1 MTAVA
6 VVAHSRK
13 SLDGGLDELRK
24 ELAEHGVANPLWLE
38 VDKSSKAPKQVEHA
52 LEKGAELI
60 FAWGGDGMVQRCV
73 DALAGSKAALAI
85 VPAGTANLFA
95 SNVGIP
101 RNIRAAVEIGMNG
114 RRGAVDVGRMNGE
127 RFAVMA
133 GLGFDARVIRAAT
146 PRMKNAL
153 GRMAY
158 VWAATKNVRMDTFKA
173 QVDVDGRKWYR
184 GDASCILF
192 GNVGRAFAGIE
203 VFDDAHADDG
213 LLEVGVASAHGIL
226 EWGRT
231 FARSALSSTAKS
243 PFVHVTKARRVDVKL
258 DRKVLYELD
267 GGDRTKRKS
276 FRVEA
281 EPTAVTVCMP
291 AGKSV

>member
-1 MTAVA
+1 MSAVA

-13 SLDGGLDELRK
+13 SLDGGLSELRK
-24 ELAEHGVANPLWLE
+24 TLADHGVVDPLWLE
-38 VDKSSKAPKQVEHA
+38 VDKSSKAPKQVERA
-52 LEKGAELI
+52 LDKGAELI
-60 FAWGGDGMVQRCV
+60 FSWGGDGMVQRCV

-95 SNVGIP
+95 TNLGIP
-101 RNIRAAVEIGMNG
+101 RSIRAAVEIGLNG
-114 RRGAVDVGRMNGE
+114 RRGLVDVGRMNGE

-133 GLGFDARVIRAAT
+133 GLGFDARVIRHAT
-146 PRMKNAL
+146 PRMKSAV

-158 VWAATKNVRMDTFKA
+158 VWAATKNVRMETFKA
-173 QVDVDGRKWYR
+173 RIEVDGRDWYR
-184 GDASCILF
+184 GDASCVLF
-192 GNVGRAFAGIE
+192 GNVGRAFAGLQ

-213 LLEVGVASAHGIL
+213 LLEVGVASADGIL

-243 PFVHVTKARRVDVKL
+243 PFVHLTKGRRVDVKL
-258 DRKVLYELD
+258 DRKVRYELD
-267 GGDRTKRKS
+267 GGDRTKGKS

-281 EPTAVTVCMP
+281 EPTAITVCLP
-291 AGKSV
+291 AH